1 MVTLDGSARVVLVP
15 RMRFTFRLKYGA
27 SWQLTRTQY
36 PLRLAYAMSVNKSQG
51 QTLGRVVADSTDE
64 SFAHGQTYVCKS
76 RVSDRKNLMMYI
88 LSSQLVESNNEGD
101 PEGTLWPT
109 MTNVVYKGVLKFI

>member
-1 MVTLDGSARVVLVP
+1 
-15 RMRFTFRLKYGA
+15 
-27 SWQLTRTQY
+27 
-36 PLRLAYAMSVNKSQG
+36 MSVNKSQG
-51 QTLGRVVADSTDE
+51 QTLGRVVADSTHE

-76 RVSDRKNLMMYI
+76 PSRVSDRNNLMMYI
-88 LSSQLVESNNEGD
+88 LNSQLVESNKEGD